1 MTQKLWAPLNPARRD
16 ASFGTLG
23 SPIRA
28 LLGGGDQGGPG
39 VDLGWTWGGPG
50 GDLGGTW
57 EKNSYFRVDALNF
70 K

>member
-28 LLGGGDQGGPG
+28 LLGGGDQDETRMKPGGDQEG
-39 VDLGWTWGGPG
+39 TRRGPG
-50 GDLGGTW
+50 GDQGKKQL
-57 EKNSYFRVDALNF
+57 F
-70 K
+70 